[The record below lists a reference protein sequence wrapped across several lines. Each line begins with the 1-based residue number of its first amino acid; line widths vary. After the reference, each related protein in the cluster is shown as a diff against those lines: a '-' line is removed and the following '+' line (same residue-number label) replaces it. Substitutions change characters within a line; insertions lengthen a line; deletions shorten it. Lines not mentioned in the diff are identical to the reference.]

1 MGEENRLVTFCFF
14 PYYYCF
20 VSENLSLFLSM
31 ELRKVLLKGSKK
43 ILLNY
48 EEPLELRILIVPFPK
63 RLVM

>member
-14 PYYYCF
+14 PYYFF

-48 EEPLELRILIVPFPK
+48 EESLELRILIVPFPK